1 MTHSGPRGSFTFT
14 LHKRLDVYSN
24 TSSASA
30 SSVGG
35 APTLCPTF
43 VPCAH
48 TYLLVFDLRNCR
60 NCGDAGELFCRSL
73 TVTDPQRRNVH
84 ACTSVGYFL
93 VYDNGCR
100 GLLWGRFTSDTGR
113 ASEASRLAAQTGLR
127 TFSRANWSTNLRRHW
142 ALRRPLPA
150 ALSIEQQTESFIIKD
165 ATGRGSH
172 CCTRSC
178 CRA

>member
-127 TFSRANWSTNLRRHW
+127 TFAVIGHCAARFPPRCRSSSKRKASSSKT
-142 ALRRPLPA
+142 LPA
-150 ALSIEQQTESFIIKD
+150 GAVIVARAHVAAHESVH
-165 ATGRGSH
+165 GP
-172 CCTRSC
+172 
-178 CRA
+178 